1 MNKVGCKCLNVIIE
15 SELDFCEVE
24 IDRLELTKEE
34 SEDKF
39 FQNDNLRQVEK
50 LDNISKS
57 LPGLVE
63 TREVGSW
70 IIHYCINC
78 QVHTHAIH
86 KKKGAS
92 CVIVHPSL
100 LTEEEV
106 KRLRHSGNFSKAY
119 NIVVDVEK
127 FIDDNDDIFYPSE
140 MDSLMA
146 GIKQNATEALK
157 KEAAL
162 IEERIKKYTEEQYLM
177 LDLLRERLSSEE
189 QTLMRIVLA
198 HFTQTS
204 NKDDKNSYK
213 FLRTHD
219 EVVPQISKKY
229 SDRASSQAMGM
240 SAMSPKKQKKAILE
254 TNEFD
259 DMMFPFD
266 GLDDKPSDNEEFG
279 DVDSSD
285 IEEATK
291 EIDRYQ
297 SRVRSSSIKI
307 AKSLPMDIPAFLKPK
322 KSHTVDFDTDEDDDS
337 IPKNSNIDIAASIKK
352 LAKSVH
358 GSEIFGDLPRP
369 RFSTQL

>member
-1 MNKVGCKCLNVIIE
+1 MNKVGCKCLNIIIE
-15 SELDFCEVE
+15 SESDLCDVGH
-24 IDRLELTKEE
+24 DQLELTIEE
-34 SEDKF
+34 RQDIF
-39 FQNDNLRQVEK
+39 FKSDNLRQVEK

-78 QVHTHAIH
+78 KVHTHAVH

-92 CVIVHPSL
+92 CVIIHPSL
-100 LTEEEV
+100 LTEEDI
-106 KRLRHSGNFSKAY
+106 KRLWHSENFSKAY
-119 NIVVDVEK
+119 KIVVDIGK

-146 GIKQNATEALK
+146 GIKQNATEVLK

-162 IEERIKKYTEEQYLM
+162 IEERIKKYTEDQYYM
-177 LDLLRERLSSEE
+177 LDVLRERLSSEE
-189 QTLMRIVLA
+189 QTLMRTVLE

-204 NKDDKNSYK
+204 DKDDKNSYK
-213 FLRTHD
+213 FLRAHD

-229 SDRASSQAMGM
+229 SERASSQAM
-240 SAMSPKKQKKAILE
+240 SKKAAVE
-254 TNEFD
+254 DSEFD
-259 DMMFPFD
+259 DLLFPFD
-266 GLDDKPSDNEEFG
+266 GMDERPTSDHEESVELESDVEDDEKP
-279 DVDSSD
+279 
-285 IEEATK
+285 
-291 EIDRYQ
+291 DRYQ
-297 SRVRSSSIKI
+297 SRARSSSIKF
-307 AKSLPMDIPAFLKPK
+307 AKSLPMDIPAFMKLKK
-322 KSHTVDFDTDEDDDS
+322 HHTIDISDDES
-337 IPKNSNIDIAASIKK
+337 LPEEKNIDIAASIKK